1 ATGQRRRGRGGV
13 PMSGELSPGPPT
25 LAQRAGAVEAL
36 AQRVPGPPH
45 PVTPPSEE
53 QRQAAEA
60 VFAAEERESNA
71 VAGLLGLWTGTMLLN
86 DLAQEHF
93 GRSESEVEEE
103 ELERLKRA
111 REKKAD

>member
-1 ATGQRRRGRGGV
+1 
-13 PMSGELSPGPPT
+13 MSEELSHVAPILVQP
-25 LAQRAGAVEAL
+25 AEAVEAL
-36 AQRVPGPPH
+36 AQQVPGPPH

-60 VFAAEERESNA
+60 VLAPEGRQSNA
-71 VAGLLGLWTGTMLLN
+71 VAGPPGPWTRTQPLN
-86 DLAQEHF
+86 DLAQKHF